1 VSTSCAH
8 VGSRRRSAVI
18 SNNISDIAI
27 ARGVHRCV
35 VVRRM
40 RSHTTVVTHTTL
52 GTPSAKYSSQVVHA
66 IWVWTTCS
74 RLRKVHSRTSSLSV
88 VDIVPTHC
96 VKEKKQKHSSG
107 SYHTNHSSQVVHAIW
122 AWITCLRLRKVHSRT
137 SSLSVVDIVPTHCVK
152 EKNKN
157 IQMVRPSLMDSRL
170 RPPPHTLSKESS
182 TVRAKPMGRQYQT
195 ARMKLMFIMSCSSI
209 NSRQH
214 VTAIK
219 NQDSSLKAVLLPRI
233 STFGACS
240 CRSLHHKTVSLTI
253 RCDST
258 SKQGSLK
265 QKLTTSKH
273 ISSFSHCQKPV

>member
-66 IWVWTTCS
+66 IWAWT
-74 RLRKVHSRTSSLSV
+74 
-88 VDIVPTHC
+88 
-96 VKEKKQKHSSG
+96 
-107 SYHTNHSSQVVHAIW
+107 
-122 AWITCLRLRKVHSRT
+122 TCLRLRKVHSRT

-170 RPPPHTLSKESS
+170 RPPPHTLSKEGS